1 MAWKRLADCP
11 EQKIIGNY
19 QIEYWAIRD
28 GKVWHQKRKL
38 AAADPASFEV
48 FEGLDFIAR
57 DAHSVFHAWSRLPKI
72 DRDSFVQHGTY
83 WRDRHSVYCE
93 YETSL
98 RPLADSDPASFR
110 DLGGGYGADSQQAW
124 YWGRHIKSCV
134 HSSQLQLVADNPL
147 YASDGHQVY
156 CDGKPLR
163 GAQPASWQ
171 LLPSGFSGD
180 GRGIYYMER
189 KLPRVD
195 MATWQH
201 LHRSWSKDKNHVFYM
216 NRIEKDATPEG
227 FDKARAIA
235 REGMAF

>member
-1 MAWKRLADCP
+1 MAWKRLAAFP

-57 DAHSVFHAWSRLPKI
+57 DVHSVFHAWSRLPKI

-83 WRDRHSVYCE
+83 WRDRHNVYCE

-98 RPLADSDPASFR
+98 RPLANSDPASFR
-110 DLGGGYGADSQQAW
+110 DLGGGYGADSQWAW

-134 HSSQLQLVADNPL
+134 HSQQLQVVADNPL
-147 YASDGHQVY
+147 YAYDGHQVY

-163 GAQPASWQ
+163 GAHPGSWRP
-171 LLPSGFSGD
+171 LPSGFSGD
-180 GRGIYYMER
+180 DHGIYYLER

-195 MATWQH
+195 MASWRH
-201 LHRSWSKDKNHVFYM
+201 LHGPWSKDRKQVFCM
-216 NRIEKDATPEG
+216 NRVEPSFHPDS
-227 FDKARAIA
+227 FDQASAMARQAA
-235 REGMAF
+235 AA